1 MKKKDKPESTLFQ
14 SEHFSFL
21 KQPQKKA
28 IHFKKLNGY
37 FQRGLTERD
46 FFVKCCRGL
55 CTGGVAMP
63 IYEFYCKKCHTIF
76 NFFSST
82 INTDKRP
89 LCPKCR
95 KVKLERQM
103 SLFSRVRQRGEEED
117 SPMPDIDESKL
128 EQAMSVLGR
137 EAENLDENDP
147 KQAANLM
154 RKLSDMT
161 GMNLGSG
168 MEEALRRMEA
178 GEDPEQIEQE
188 MGDLLE
194 GEDPFSFGDK
204 KAGKGVK
211 RRPPAKD
218 ETLYEL

>member
-1 MKKKDKPESTLFQ
+1 
-14 SEHFSFL
+14 
-21 KQPQKKA
+21 
-28 IHFKKLNGY
+28 
-37 FQRGLTERD
+37 
-46 FFVKCCRGL
+46 
-55 CTGGVAMP
+55 MP
-63 IYEFYCKKCHTIF
+63 IYEFYCKKCHMIF

-82 INTDKRP
+82 VNTDKRP
-89 LCPKCR
+89 LCPRCR

-103 SLFSRVRQRGEEED
+103 SLFSRVRHQGEEED
-117 SPMPDIDESKL
+117 APMPDIDESKL
-128 EQAMSVLGR
+128 ENAMNLLGR
-137 EAENLDENDP
+137 EAETLDENDP

-204 KAGKGVK
+204 KSGKSLK
-211 RRPPAKD
+211 KRPPVKD